1 MKYSIITIN
10 YNNCDGLEKTIQS
23 VINQSYQNFEFIII
37 DGGSTDSSVE
47 VIKKYSNKIDYWIS
61 EPDKGIYHAMN
72 KGIIQAHGEYLNFM
86 NSGDLF
92 YDNDVL
98 KDISIKIDLKD
109 IIIGKDFHYNANTK
123 ESFQTIFPTKLSM
136 FTFFT
141 GYLPHQSTFF
151 KKELFQNMMYSEDY
165 RNVSDWKF
173 YIDKIIGENRSVSF
187 IDRLVAWREQNGI
200 SSSDTNLVSKERE
213 KVLKDF
219 LPPGI
224 WNDYNL
230 LTKHLDR
237 STLEK
242 LLIISD
248 NSKAAYILKYIIKII
263 FRIIK
268 K

>member
-1 MKYSIITIN
+1 MNNKLMKYSIITIN

-123 ESFQTIFPTKLSM
+123 ESFQ
-136 FTFFT
+136 
-141 GYLPHQSTFF
+141 
-151 KKELFQNMMYSEDY
+151 
-165 RNVSDWKF
+165 R
-173 YIDKIIGENRSVSF
+173 
-187 IDRLVAWREQNGI
+187 
-200 SSSDTNLVSKERE
+200 
-213 KVLKDF
+213 
-219 LPPGI
+219 
-224 WNDYNL
+224 
-230 LTKHLDR
+230 
-237 STLEK
+237 
-242 LLIISD
+242 
-248 NSKAAYILKYIIKII
+248 
-263 FRIIK
+263 
-268 K
+268 